1 MPNHGDTD
9 LWAIIAW
16 GPVVTA
22 GAPPCRG
29 GQIQELLE
37 HVGCCIVGQSQEL
50 VPADGIL
57 YAIRD
62 VTATVDSLPLITAS
76 ILSKKAV
83 ERLSTLVV
91 DVKFGEAAIFPNQER
106 ARELAQAL
114 DSLPLITASILSKK
128 AVERLSTLV
137 VDVKFGE
144 AAIFPNQERAR
155 ELAQAL
161 VGVGARLGIR
171 VAAAL
176 TTMDS
181 PLGHCVGHGLEVEE
195 ALQCLEGGGPTDLR
209 DLITQLGGSLLW
221 LNGQAATLTQG
232 VAQLGAMLDNGSA
245 LGLFQAMLEA
255 QGVAS
260 DLGGSLLWLN
270 GQAATLTQGVAQ
282 LGAMLDNGSALG
294 LFQAMLEAQ
303 GVASDLA
310 QALCSGSPAQRQG
323 LLPTAPFKEELR
335 AASEGTVQMI
345 QALPLAQVLHELG
358 AGRNRAGEPL
368 HHDVG
373 LELLVSIGQR
383 LSAGTPWIRV
393 HHKGPSLSP
402 RHHQKLQE
410 ALKLSDGAPFMPD
423 PCLRELILPP
433 SMKG

>member
-114 DSLPLITASILSKK
+114 
-128 AVERLSTLV
+128 
-137 VDVKFGE
+137 
-144 AAIFPNQERAR
+144 
-155 ELAQAL
+155 

-209 DLITQLGGSLLW
+209 DLITQ
-221 LNGQAATLTQG
+221 
-232 VAQLGAMLDNGSA
+232 
-245 LGLFQAMLEA
+245 
-255 QGVAS
+255 
-260 DLGGSLLWLN
+260 LGGSLLWLN

>member
-1 MPNHGDTD
+1 MAATQQTGPGSIPEMIKKKRDGARLEEAEIRSFVQGLTEGTVQEAQIGAMLMAIRLQGMD
-9 LWAIIAW
+9 LGETETLTRALAESGQHLQWPEAW
-16 GPVVTA
+16 GGLLVDKHSTGGVGDKVSLVLAPALAACGCKVPMISGRGLGHTGGTLDKLEAIPGFSVVQS
-22 GAPPCRG
+22 PE
-29 GQIQELLE
+29 QIQELLE

-62 VTATVDSLPLITAS
+62 VTATV
-76 ILSKKAV
+76 
-83 ERLSTLVV
+83 
-91 DVKFGEAAIFPNQER
+91 
-106 ARELAQAL
+106 

-245 LGLFQAMLEA
+245 LGR
-255 QGVAS
+255 
-260 DLGGSLLWLN
+260 
-270 GQAATLTQGVAQ
+270 
-282 LGAMLDNGSALG
+282 
-294 LFQAMLEAQ
+294 FQAMLEAQ

-383 LSAGTPWIRV
+383 LSAG
-393 HHKGPSLSP
+393 
-402 RHHQKLQE
+402 E
-410 ALKLSDGAPFMPD
+410 ALGVGVGAAEDLFF
-423 PCLRELILPP
+423 L
-433 SMKG
+433 